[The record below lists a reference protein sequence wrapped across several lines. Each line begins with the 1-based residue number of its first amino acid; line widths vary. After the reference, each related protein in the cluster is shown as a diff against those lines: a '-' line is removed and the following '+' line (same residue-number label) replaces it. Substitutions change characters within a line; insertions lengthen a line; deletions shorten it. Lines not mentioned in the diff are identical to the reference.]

1 MAAMKK
7 TTRSR
12 ISPFTV
18 NMIFEKIEDQKILRS
33 AEGRFTFAREEKVER
48 VFPAQIGEYL
58 RGLSSASYYSW
69 FLHGQ
74 ENGGRI
80 RLRVEKLFED
90 NPVQFVQEM
99 AEKCRVFLCPGGE
112 PALSPDVWKELLD
125 ELGKNNPLFVRDG
138 DRALQLQSMSLAAPQ
153 RVLTVLLLAASMN
166 DFSEEKYESIL
177 ACWHLMDRDLAAKDY
192 TQPHELARTGEILY
206 TDGLRKEALESYRKA
221 VRMLEG
227 SIGAADADPE
237 DRGLY
242 ARLQYY
248 IGVMTL
254 HGDGCAADEE
264 SAAAYLEESAGYGY
278 VPAFHPLAMLLVQ
291 SGKGEKAVE
300 ILRKG
305 ADGKDRACLRML
317 GNACYTGDALPGVE
331 KDLNEA
337 VRCYLE
343 GAWPDNL
350 SEGDAQCQYMLGRIL
365 EESGDGRGGH
375 VTAVLEENDLLAG
388 PMADPAFWLET
399 AARSGHREAAALLNR
414 LRWGI
419 SGTKER
425 LSCPDRADPF
435 QSGGS
440 LSGAAA
446 DLFAEEEGDVQLSCP
461 EDTSSAD
468 PEKAGKLCLFNSD
481 CERNLFFAKTLPAGI
496 YTIQVCSD
504 KSMAQMLRETVT
516 QYAASGELQ
525 ELPEILL
532 MAMGDDEQK
541 NMRDALAVL
550 RTAAKL
556 QAWTGALPADG
567 SGSGEDAADSG
578 ESRADSLF
586 YLLSDRL
593 RLYVCGHGESCGPVL
608 DSACTQM
615 GDFYIPLYLC
625 DPDRMASAW
634 LLDRMPLFIPC
645 LKGASSRMDTI
656 IFGDHPG
663 IVRLCKDAIA
673 AAQISE
679 IPFSLTVIGENAD
692 ELQERFLT
700 DCPGLES
707 SVAGVAAAK
716 PVFIKMRP
724 ESKRLQELLSVRPKQ
739 EWTPEEKDLSMT
751 LQAADYL
758 VVYAADEDR
767 NLTLSMFLREWYL
780 KTDPSFF
787 RLPFIAA
794 YCGRED
800 RAEQFR
806 TLSVGAEEAGFDWFN
821 NYDIHCFGT
830 DQQLFS
836 YRELINGR
844 LERRTRAAHLTYYGI
859 RGEEGA
865 ECGENLRL
873 ALHDYFSRQYNRD
886 SSGINALALNYRLFS
901 AGISFPD
908 WHSYPAGVSQKKLA
922 DQFGKWLRAEDEGDS
937 GKEGSKRGKGADQER
952 LREQTADRRLE
963 ILSMQ
968 EHDRWCRSMLSRGW
982 MPASTAQMQAYIQR
996 GCTRHQLYLA
1006 KLHPFLCAWDQ
1017 LGELKPVPT
1026 GMQRVY
1032 GYLLRQ
1038 ISPGKEPSDIRGI
1051 DRENIRVTEYL
1062 VGIE

>member
-33 AEGRFTFAREEKVER
+33 SEGRFTFAREEKVEK

-80 RLRVEKLFED
+80 RLQVEKLFEE

-153 RVLTVLLLAASMN
+153 RVLTLLLLAASMN

-192 TQPHELARTGEILY
+192 TQPHELARTGKILY

-227 SIGAADADPE
+227 SIDAADADPE
-237 DRGLY
+237 DRELY

-248 IGVMTL
+248 IGAMVL
-254 HGDGCAADEE
+254 HGDGCTADEE
-264 SAAAYLEESAGYGY
+264 SAAVCMEESAGYGY
-278 VPAFHPLAMLLVQ
+278 VPAYHPLAMLLVQ

-305 ADGKDRACLRML
+305 AEEKDHACLRML
-317 GNACYTGDALPGVE
+317 GNACYTGDSLPGVE

-337 VRCYLE
+337 ARCYLE
-343 GAWPDNL
+343 GACAENL

-365 EESGDGRGGH
+365 EESGNGQGGP
-375 VTAVLEENDLLAG
+375 VPAVLAESDLFTG

-399 AARSGHREAAALLNR
+399 AARRGHREAAALLNR

-419 SGTKER
+419 SGTGGKSSR
-425 LSCPDRADPF
+425 PDRADTI

-446 DLFAEEEGDVQLSCP
+446 GLFAEEERDLPLS
-461 EDTSSAD
+461 SSEGPAGAD
-468 PEKAGKLCLFNSD
+468 IEKTGKLCLLNSD
-481 CERNLFFAKTLPAGI
+481 HERNLYFAKTLPSGN
-496 YTIQVCSD
+496 YTVQLCSD
-504 KSMAQMLRETVT
+504 KSMAQMLRETVA
-516 QYAASGELQ
+516 QYAASGKLQ

-541 NMRDALAVL
+541 NMRDALEVL
-550 RTAAKL
+550 RMAAKL
-556 QAWTGALPADG
+556 HAWTGALAADG
-567 SGSGEDAADSG
+567 SGSGKDTAGSG
-578 ESRADSLF
+578 EDRADGLF

-593 RLYVCGHGESCGPVL
+593 RLYVCGRGESCGPVL

-625 DPDRMASAW
+625 DPDQMASAW

-692 ELQERFLT
+692 ELQEMLLT
-700 DCPGLES
+700 DCPGLDNP
-707 SVAGVAAAK
+707 VAGVEAAK

-724 ESKRLQELLSVRPKQ
+724 ESRRLQELLSVRPGQ
-739 EWTPEEKDLSMT
+739 DWTPEEKDLSMT
-751 LQAADYL
+751 LQAADYI
-758 VVYAADEDR
+758 VVYTADEDR

-780 KTDPSFF
+780 KTDPSFY

-830 DQQLFS
+830 NKQLFS
-836 YRELINGR
+836 YRELIHGR
-844 LERRTRAAHLTYYGI
+844 LEQRTRAAHLTYYGI
-859 RGEEGA
+859 CGA
-865 ECGENLRL
+865 EGPESGDNLRL

-901 AGISFPD
+901 AGITFPD
-908 WHSYPAGVSQKKLA
+908 WHSYLAGVSQKKLA
-922 DQFGKWLRAEDEGDS
+922 DQFGKWLRAEDEGNP
-937 GKEGSKRGKGADQER
+937 GKEGADRGKGAERER

-1026 GMQRVY
+1026 GMQRIY
-1032 GYLLRQ
+1032 GYLLQQ

-1051 DRENIRVTEYL
+1051 DRDNIRMTEYL

>member
-1 MAAMKK
+1 MKMTAMKK

-33 AEGRFTFAREEKVER
+33 SEGRFTFAREEKVEK
-48 VFPAQIGEYL
+48 VFPAQIGDYL

-80 RLRVEKLFED
+80 RLQVEKLFEE

-99 AEKCRVFLCPGGE
+99 AEKCRVFLCPGGT
-112 PALSPDVWKELLD
+112 PALSPNVWKELLD

-138 DRALQLQSMSLAAPQ
+138 DRVRQLQSMSLAAPQ

-166 DFSEEKYESIL
+166 DFSEEKYEAIL

-227 SIGAADADPE
+227 SVGAAGADRE
-237 DRGLY
+237 DRDLY

-248 IGVMTL
+248 IGIMVL
-254 HGDGCAADEE
+254 HGDGCTADEE
-264 SAAAYLEESAGYGY
+264 AAMTYLEESAGYGY
-278 VPAFHPLAMLLVQ
+278 ISAFHPLAMLLVQ

-305 ADGKDRACLRML
+305 AAGKDHACLRML
-317 GNACYTGDALPGVE
+317 GNACYTGDSLPGVK

-337 VRCYLE
+337 VRYYLE
-343 GAWPDNL
+343 GACPDNL

-365 EESGDGRGGH
+365 EESGRGGQIPA
-375 VTAVLEENDLLAG
+375 AVSESNLFSGA
-388 PMADPAFWLET
+388 MADPAFWLET
-399 AARSGHREAAALLNR
+399 AARSGHREAAVLLNR
-414 LRWGI
+414 LQWGI
-419 SGTKER
+419 SGTAGKASRTDQEENN
-425 LSCPDRADPF
+425 
-435 QSGGS
+435 QSDGS
-440 LSGAAA
+440 VYGAMD
-446 DLFAEEEGDVQLSCP
+446 DLFAEEEREERIYDSEV
-461 EDTSSAD
+461 TSGAD
-468 PEKAGKLCLFNSD
+468 AAKGEKLCFLNSD
-481 CERNLFFAKTLPAGI
+481 SERNLYFAKTLPAEI
-496 YTIQVCSD
+496 YTVQVCSD

-516 QYAASGELQ
+516 RYAATGDLQ
-525 ELPEILL
+525 DLPEILL

-541 NMRDALAVL
+541 NMRDALEVL
-550 RTAAKL
+550 RMAAKL
-556 QAWTGALPADG
+556 HAWTGALTADG
-567 SGSGEDAADSG
+567 FESGKGAAGGAGYCSDS
-578 ESRADSLF
+578 RF

-593 RLYVCGHGESCGPVL
+593 RLYVCGHGESCVPVL

-625 DPDRMASAW
+625 DPDQMASAW

-692 ELQERFLT
+692 ELEERLLT

-707 SVAGVAAAK
+707 SVAGVEAAK

-724 ESKRLQELLSVRPKQ
+724 ESRRLQELLSVRPKQ
-739 EWTPEEKDLSMT
+739 EWSAEEKDLSMT
-751 LQAADYL
+751 LQAADYI

-830 DQQLFS
+830 NKQLFS
-836 YRELINGR
+836 YRELIHGR
-844 LERRTRAAHLTYYGI
+844 LEQRTRAAHLTYYGI
-859 RGEEGA
+859 RSGEET
-865 ECGENLRL
+865 EDRENLHT

-886 SSGINALALNYRLFS
+886 SSAINALALNYRLFS
-901 AGISFPD
+901 AGITFAD
-908 WHSYPAGVSQKKLA
+908 WHSYMAGVSQKKLA
-922 DQFGKWLRAEDEGDS
+922 DRFGKWLRAADRDEPGREGPDRR
-937 GKEGSKRGKGADQER
+937 KETDQER
-952 LREQTADRRLE
+952 IREQTADRRLE

-1026 GMQRVY
+1026 GMQRIY
-1032 GYLLRQ
+1032 GYLLQ
-1038 ISPGKEPSDIRGI
+1038 QVSPGREPSDIRGI
-1051 DRENIRVTEYL
+1051 DRDNIRMTEYL

>member
-1 MAAMKK
+1 MKMAAMKK
-7 TTRSR
+7 TRSR

-33 AEGRFTFAREEKVER
+33 AEGRYTFAREEKVEK

-80 RLRVEKLFED
+80 RLQVEKLFEE

-99 AEKCRVFLCPGGE
+99 AEKCRVFLCPGGQ
-112 PALSPDVWKELLD
+112 PALSPDVWQELLD

-138 DRALQLQSMSLAAPQ
+138 DRVRQLQSMSHAAPQ
-153 RVLTVLLLAASMN
+153 RVLTVLLLAASIN
-166 DFSEEKYESIL
+166 DFSEEKYEAIL

-192 TQPHELARTGEILY
+192 TQPHELAKTGEILY

-221 VRMLEG
+221 IRMLEG
-227 SIGAADADPE
+227 SVGAADADPE
-237 DRGLY
+237 DRDLY

-248 IGVMTL
+248 IGLMTL
-254 HGDGCAADEE
+254 HGDGCTADEE
-264 SAAAYLEESAGYGY
+264 TAMTYLEEGAGCGY

-305 ADGKDRACLRML
+305 ADEKDHACLRML

-337 VRCYLE
+337 VRYYLE
-343 GAWPDNL
+343 GACPDNL

-365 EESGDGRGGH
+365 EESGSGGK
-375 VTAVLEENDLLAG
+375 VPEAVSESGLFNG
-388 PMADPAFWLET
+388 VMADPAFWLET
-399 AARSGHREAAALLNR
+399 AARSGHREAAVLLNR
-414 LRWGI
+414 LQWGI
-419 SGTKER
+419 SGTAGKTCR
-425 LSCPDRADPF
+425 PDGAANNQYDGSAMADP
-435 QSGGS
+435 
-440 LSGAAA
+440 
-446 DLFAEEEGDVQLSCP
+446 FAEEEW
-461 EDTSSAD
+461 
-468 PEKAGKLCLFNSD
+468 EKRLYDSEVAPGTDAVKGEKLCLLNSD
-481 CERNLFFAKTLPAGI
+481 SERNLYFAKTLPAGI
-496 YTIQVCSD
+496 YTVQVCSD

-516 QYAASGELQ
+516 GYAASGNLQ

-541 NMRDALAVL
+541 NMRDALEVL
-550 RTAAKL
+550 RMAAKL
-556 QAWTGALPADG
+556 HAWTGALAVDG
-567 SGSGEDAADSG
+567 PGFGEDAAGSG

-586 YLLSDRL
+586 YLLSERL
-593 RLYVCGHGESCGPVL
+593 RLYVCGHGESCVPVL

-625 DPDRMASAW
+625 DPDQMASAW

-645 LKGASSRMDTI
+645 LRGASSRMDTI

-692 ELQERFLT
+692 ELEEKLLT

-707 SVAGVAAAK
+707 PVAGVEAAK

-724 ESKRLQELLSVRPKQ
+724 ESRRLQQLLSVRPKQ
-739 EWTPEEKDLSMT
+739 EWTAEEKNLSMT
-751 LQAADYL
+751 LQAADYI

-830 DQQLFS
+830 NKQLFS
-836 YRELINGR
+836 YRELIHGR
-844 LERRTRAAHLTYYGI
+844 LEQRTRAAHLTYYGI
-859 RGEEGA
+859 RSGEEV
-865 ECGENLRL
+865 ENRENLHK

-901 AGISFPD
+901 AGITFSD
-908 WHSYPAGVSQKKLA
+908 WHSYMAGVSQKKLA
-922 DQFGKWLRAEDEGDS
+922 ERFGKWLRAVDRENP
-937 GKEGSKRGKGADQER
+937 GKAGADCRKETER
-952 LREQTADRRLE
+952 ERIREQTADRRLE

-1026 GMQRVY
+1026 GMQRIY
-1032 GYLLRQ
+1032 GYLLQ
-1038 ISPGKEPSDIRGI
+1038 QVSPGKEASDIRGI
-1051 DRENIRVTEYL
+1051 DRDNIRMTEYL